1 MSIREDIKMLLA
13 KKAMTM
19 TELARILTEKGTKT
33 SIKSL
38 SNKLAQKTIR
48 FEEVRKILEILGYEI
63 EYKEKKD

>member
-1 MSIREDIKMLLA
+1 MLLA

-19 TELARILTEKGTKT
+19 TELARILTEKGSKT

>member
-1 MSIREDIKMLLA
+1 MLLA